1 MIGKMTNERFGTR
14 GELPNATVWLLIALG
29 LLLFWLVV
37 VVAVSAVLDTAGQQP
52 SRMPLK
58 IDAGIAAS
66 GTRWTALGEYY
77 TSKRAGAAADAGS
90 ARYRALAGYH
100 SAGQDRWAAL
110 GDYYTGK
117 RAEAAAEAAAAR
129 YQALGEHYR
138 PKGWAQWPELGS
150 FYLSRQAGTS
160 KPVPSGWDRWAALGE
175 FYRTRRA
182 EAAAD
187 AASARYQALGDFYTA
202 NLWAA
207 GSRRY
212 PCDDCVNLATTG
224 ASDQVA

>member
-1 MIGKMTNERFGTR
+1 MIGKMTNERFGSR

-66 GTRWTALGEYY
+66 GTRW
-77 TSKRAGAAADAGS
+77 
-90 ARYRALAGYH
+90 
-100 SAGQDRWAAL
+100 AAL

-117 RAEAAAEAAAAR
+117 RAEAAADAAAAR

-160 KPVPSGWDRWAALGE
+160 EPVPSGGDRWSALGE
-175 FYRTRRA
+175 
-182 EAAAD
+182 
-187 AASARYQALGDFYTA
+187 L
-202 NLWAA
+202 
-207 GSRRY
+207 
-212 PCDDCVNLATTG
+212 
-224 ASDQVA
+224 